1 MLQIRFFHFK
11 FRTVYRG
18 WVWLNQFDTLTLKA
32 EIVPI
37 TNRVALKLPNGVLLH
52 VEKERSRRLDLIQRA
67 AHQLRNAKSDY
78 EFSPSVKILSR
89 IIKVML
95 EKNSVGK
102 TNLSQQANVNYVRL
116 SKHLKWLEK
125 RNLVELVIE
134 DSKICIIL
142 TESGRKFALTL
153 TDVS

>member
-1 MLQIRFFHFK
+1 MDRGFK
-11 FRTVYRG
+11 
-18 WVWLNQFDTLTLKA
+18 
-32 EIVPI
+32 
-37 TNRVALKLPNGVLLH
+37 
-52 VEKERSRRLDLIQRA
+52 
-67 AHQLRNAKSDY
+67 
-78 EFSPSVKILSR
+78 PSIDILSR
-89 IIKVML
+89 IMRVLL
-95 EKNSVGK
+95 ENNSVGK

>member
-1 MLQIRFFHFK
+1 M
-11 FRTVYRG
+11 
-18 WVWLNQFDTLTLKA
+18 
-32 EIVPI
+32 
-37 TNRVALKLPNGVLLH
+37 H

-67 AHQLRNAKSDY
+67 AHQLRNAKSDC